1 MCNNSLR
8 LAGASAR
15 KECDILRNR
24 NILVKAYAEEHG
36 IDFRTVSRNRKS
48 PHRFYIPRDDLKEL
62 EHKAKII
69 VHDIYSFAILH
80 LNTHTGMLEIE
91 FDWLS
96 GNSHNIMGW
105 QETVILPYE
114 EFAAFVHDSTLGG
127 PSEWKALS
135 INNPSKQPKLIFN
148 SRKNLHA
155 AIQNGIIRRKLARF
169 LRDGFR
175 WPNADQIE
183 LYDDFLPYSFTFQ
196 EIKNGKM
203 AMNGGLIL
211 HQQDDIKKAYYGIHT

>member
-1 MCNNSLR
+1 MN
-8 LAGASAR
+8 
-15 KECDILRNR
+15 NR
-24 NILVKAYAEEHG
+24 NTLVKAYAGEYG
-36 IDFRTVSRNRKS
+36 IDFWTISRNRKS
-48 PHRFYIPRDDLKEL
+48 LHRFYILRDKLEEL
-62 EHKAKII
+62 ERNPKII

-114 EFAAFVHDSTLGG
+114 ELAAFVHNSTLGG

-135 INNPSKQPKLIFN
+135 INNPRKQPKLIFN

-169 LRDGFR
+169 LRDEFR

-183 LYDDFLPYSFTFQ
+183 LYDDFLPYSFTFH
-196 EIKNGKM
+196 EIKNGKTSM
-203 AMNGGLIL
+203 IGGLIL

>member
-1 MCNNSLR
+1 M
-8 LAGASAR
+8 
-15 KECDILRNR
+15 KNR
-24 NILVKAYAEEHG
+24 NILVKVYAEEYG
-36 IDFRTVSRNRKS
+36 IDFRTVSRDRKS
-48 PHRFYIPRDDLKEL
+48 PHRFYILRDKLAEL
-62 EHKAKII
+62 ERNPEII
-69 VHDIYSFAILH
+69 VHDIYSFAVLRMNI
-80 LNTHTGMLEIE
+80 HTGMLEIE

-114 EFAAFVHDSTLGG
+114 ELAAFVHNSTLGG
-127 PSEWKALS
+127 PSEWKVLS
-135 INNPSKQPKLIFN
+135 INNPRKQPKLIFN

-169 LRDGFR
+169 LRDEFR

-183 LYDDFLPYSFTFQ
+183 LYDDFLPYSFTFH

-203 AMNGGLIL
+203 TMIGGLIL

>member
-1 MCNNSLR
+1 M
-8 LAGASAR
+8 
-15 KECDILRNR
+15 KNR
-24 NILVKAYAEEHG
+24 NILVKAYAEEYG

-48 PHRFYIPRDDLKEL
+48 PHRFYILRDKLEEL
-62 EHKAKII
+62 ERNPKII

-80 LNTHTGMLEIE
+80 LTPTGMLEIE

-96 GNSHNIMGW
+96 GSSHNLMGW
-105 QETVILPYE
+105 QETVILPYG

-135 INNPSKQPKLIFN
+135 INNPQKQPKLIFN
-148 SRKNLHA
+148 SSRNLNA
-155 AIQNGIIRRKLARF
+155 AIKNGMIRQKLVRF
-169 LRDGFR
+169 LRDGFQ

-196 EIKNGKM
+196 EIKNGKT
-203 AMNGGLIL
+203 AMIGGLIL
-211 HQQDDIKKAYYGIHT
+211 HRQDDIEKAYYSIHT

>member
-1 MCNNSLR
+1 MN
-8 LAGASAR
+8 
-15 KECDILRNR
+15 NR
-24 NILVKAYAEEHG
+24 NTLVKAYAGEYG
-36 IDFRTVSRNRKS
+36 IDFWTISRNRKS
-48 PHRFYIPRDDLKEL
+48 PHRFYILRDKLEEL
-62 EHKAKII
+62 ERNPKII

-114 EFAAFVHDSTLGG
+114 ELAAFVHNSTLGG
-127 PSEWKALS
+127 PSEWKAFS
-135 INNPSKQPKLIFN
+135 INNPKKQPKLIFN

-169 LRDGFR
+169 LRDGFQ

-183 LYDDFLPYSFTFQ
+183 LYDDFLPYSFTFH
-196 EIKNGKM
+196 EIKNGKT
-203 AMNGGLIL
+203 AMIGGLIL

>member
-1 MCNNSLR
+1 M
-8 LAGASAR
+8 AR

-36 IDFRTVSRNRKS
+36 IDFRTISRDRKS
-48 PHRFYIPRDDLKEL
+48 PHRFYILRDKLVEL
-62 EHKAKII
+62 ERNPKII

-96 GNSHNIMGW
+96 GNSHNLMGW
-105 QETVILPYE
+105 QETVILPYD
-114 EFAAFVHDSTLGG
+114 EFAAFVHNSTLGG

-135 INNPSKQPKLIFN
+135 INNPRKQPKLIFN
-148 SRKNLHA
+148 SSRNLSA
-155 AIQNGIIRRKLARF
+155 AIKNGMIRQKLVRF
-169 LRDGFR
+169 LRDGFQ

-183 LYDDFLPYSFTFQ
+183 LYDDFLPYSFTFH
-196 EIKNGKM
+196 EIKNGKT
-203 AMNGGLIL
+203 AMIGGLIL
-211 HQQDDIKKAYYGIHT
+211 HQQDDVEKAYYGIHT